1 MKPILRFTPYP
12 ILSTERL
19 TLRQLKSSDDD
30 EIFILRSDSRVLQ
43 FIDIPVAK
51 NTGDAREFIRKINK
65 GIAENESILW
75 GITLNENVQKIIGTI
90 CLWNVSIEENKAEI
104 GYVLHP
110 DFQGKGIMQEA
121 VKAVI
126 SYGFNDMQLDK
137 IEAGIHPENIKS
149 IRLLEKYDFVYEKK
163 EEELVVYSLL
173 KSTAVL

>member
-1 MKPILRFTPYP
+1 
-12 ILSTERL
+12 
-19 TLRQLKSSDDD
+19 
-30 EIFILRSDSRVLQ
+30 
-43 FIDIPVAK
+43 
-51 NTGDAREFIRKINK
+51 EFIRKINK

-126 SYGFNDMQLDK
+126 DYGLNTMQLDK
-137 IEAGIHPENIKS
+137 IEASIHPENIKS
-149 IRLLEKYDFVYEKK
+149 IRLLEKYDFVYEK
-163 EEELVVYSLL
+163 
-173 KSTAVL
+173 